1 MRDFRLWIGLLLMA
15 FAMAVPAQESRFP
28 PQREIAITIDD
39 LPWVTADDLAPDV
52 LAARHGR
59 LMEQLD
65 RAGVAVTGFVNEGK
79 LESGGRVL
87 PARVQMLRDWLDRGH
102 ELGNHTWG
110 HVDLHTV
117 GLEAF
122 QQDVLRGERQ
132 LRPLLA
138 ESGRTPQWFRHPYL
152 RAGQTPE
159 ERAALGRFLSAHG
172 YRVAPVTVD
181 NSDWLWA
188 AAYRNVLDGLASEAA
203 RERTLLRLRT
213 DYVAYMLDKVDYFER
228 QSQDLLGR
236 ALAQVWLLHANELN
250 MDAFAA
256 LVEGVQAKG
265 YAVVS
270 LEEAMRD
277 PAYAR
282 GAEGYDGR
290 RGPSWLHRWAM
301 GEGKQAVAGEPA
313 TPDWVVALAGFD
325 SE

>member
-1 MRDFRLWIGLLLMA
+1 MRAARCWIGLLLVA
-15 FAMAVPAQESRFP
+15 FAMLAPAREPGTP
-28 PQREIAITIDD
+28 PQRAIAITIDD
-39 LPWVTADDLAPDV
+39 LPWVTADELAPDV

-79 LESGGRVL
+79 LESEGRVL
-87 PARVQMLRDWLDRGH
+87 PQRVRMLRDWLDRGH
-102 ELGNHTWG
+102 ELGNHTHG

-117 GLEAF
+117 GLQAF

-132 LRPLLA
+132 LRPLLSG
-138 ESGRTPQWFRHPYL
+138 SGRTPRWFRHPYL

-159 ERAALGRFLSAHG
+159 ERAALGRFLSSYG

-203 RERTLLRLRT
+203 RERTLARLRT

-236 ALAQVWLLHANELN
+236 MLPQIWLLHANELN

-265 YAVVS
+265 YAVVL

-301 GEGKQAVAGEPA
+301 GEGRQPLPGEPA

>member
-1 MRDFRLWIGLLLMA
+1 MAHRRWPMPLLLLLSA
-15 FAMAVPAQESRFP
+15 FLAWAPATAARVVAVTF
-28 PQREIAITIDD
+28 DD
-39 LPWVTADDLAPDV
+39 LPWVASGLPDAV
-52 LAARHGR
+52 LGERHR
-59 LMEQLD
+59 QLMAQLD
-65 RAGVAVTGFVNEGK
+65 AAGVPVTGFVNEGK
-79 LESGGRVL
+79 LDVDGRMDPL
-87 PARVQMLRDWLDRGH
+87 RARMLEDWLDRGH
-102 ELGNHTWG
+102 ALGNHTRG
-110 HVDLHTV
+110 HVDLHAV

-122 QQDVLRGERQ
+122 QRDVLDGERWLRPALAARGERP
-132 LRPLLA
+132 R
-138 ESGRTPQWFRHPYL
+138 WFRHPYL
-152 RAGQTPE
+152 RAGRSAE
-159 ERAALGRFLSAHG
+159 ARAALDAFLSAHG

-188 AAYRNVLDGLASEAA
+188 AAYRNVLDGLASDAA
-203 RERTLLRLRT
+203 RERTLVRLRT

-236 ALAQVWLLHANELN
+236 ALPQVWLLHANELN

-270 LEEAMRD
+270 LEQAMRD

-301 GEGKQAVAGEPA
+301 GEGKQAVAGDPA